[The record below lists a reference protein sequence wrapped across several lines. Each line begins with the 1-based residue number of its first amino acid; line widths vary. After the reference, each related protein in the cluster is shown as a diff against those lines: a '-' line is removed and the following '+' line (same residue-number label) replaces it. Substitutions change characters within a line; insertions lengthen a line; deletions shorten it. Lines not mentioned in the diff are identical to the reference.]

1 MRNRYIFLLISF
13 VLFFACK
20 KPISPVYKDL
30 RNFQIGKIAGD
41 TSLVTFEVVYYNPNT
56 FDLQF
61 KRAHCDVF
69 IEQNYAGHFDI
80 DTFMLIKKQAD
91 FVLPVTMQVG
101 MKNFLK
107 NAMQFMFKSE
117 LEVQVKGKARVGRR
131 GFYINVPVDYTGKH
145 KISLF

>member
-1 MRNRYIFLLISF
+1 MVKHCFYILVS
-13 VLFFACK
+13 VTLFFACK

-30 RNFQIGKIAGD
+30 RNFQIGSIAGD
-41 TSLVTFEVVYYNPNT
+41 TSLVTFEVVYYNPNA

-61 KRAHCDVF
+61 KRANCDVF

-91 FVLPVTMQVG
+91 FVLPVRMQVG

-107 NAMQFMFKSE
+107 NAMQLMFKSE

-131 GFYINVPVDYTGKH
+131 GFYITVPVDYSGKH
-145 KISLF
+145 KINLF